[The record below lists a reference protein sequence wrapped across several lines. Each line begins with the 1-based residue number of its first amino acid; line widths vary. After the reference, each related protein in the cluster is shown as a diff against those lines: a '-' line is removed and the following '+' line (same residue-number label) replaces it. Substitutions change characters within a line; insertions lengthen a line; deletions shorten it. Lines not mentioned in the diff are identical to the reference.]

1 MKMVDVELEK
11 KMAAKMYKEMVATKQ
26 RKDQFWVQI
35 SGMVERGGAK
45 ATIEMNLENF
55 YDEL

>member
-1 MKMVDVELEK
+1 MMMSVELEK
-11 KMAAKMYKEMVATKQ
+11 KMAAKMYKEMVATRQ
-26 RKDQFWVQI
+26 RKDQLWVQI

>member
-1 MKMVDVELEK
+1 
-11 KMAAKMYKEMVATKQ
+11 MAAKMYKEMVATKQ
-26 RKDQFWVQI
+26 RKDLFWVQI
-35 SGMVERGGAK
+35 NTMVERGGAK

>member
-1 MKMVDVELEK
+1 
-11 KMAAKMYKEMVATKQ
+11 MAAKMYKEMVATKQ

-35 SGMVERGGAK
+35 NTMVERGGVK

>member
-1 MKMVDVELEK
+1 MRCVELEK
-11 KMAAKMYKEMVATKQ
+11 KVAAKMYKEMVATKQ

-35 SGMVERGGAK
+35 NTMVERGGAK

-55 YDEL
+55 FDEL

>member
-1 MKMVDVELEK
+1 MMTGVELEK
-11 KMAAKMYKEMVATKQ
+11 KMAAKMYKEMVATRQ

-45 ATIEMNLENF
+45 ATIEVNLENF
-55 YDEL
+55 FDEL

>member
-1 MKMVDVELEK
+1 MNMRSVELEK

-35 SGMVERGGAK
+35 NTMVERGGAK

>member
-1 MKMVDVELEK
+1 MMMGVELEK

-26 RKDQFWVQI
+26 RKDQFWVQL